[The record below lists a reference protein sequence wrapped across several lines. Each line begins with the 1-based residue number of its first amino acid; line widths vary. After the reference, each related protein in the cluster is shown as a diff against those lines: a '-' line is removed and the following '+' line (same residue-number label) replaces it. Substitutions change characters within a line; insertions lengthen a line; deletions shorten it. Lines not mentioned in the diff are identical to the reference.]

1 MSTASVDCRS
11 QDVLAPDPADFMF
24 LGEGS
29 IVAGLMPAVEA
40 MAGGAP
46 VRVGR
51 FRFDVATTSWAWS
64 DGMFRFHGFAP
75 GDVVPTSELMAAQV
89 YPEDSRNAR
98 QAVMTA
104 LADGEPFSC
113 RQRIKDAAGRTR
125 TVVVI
130 GQGTRDRPGRVIEL
144 SGYYIAV
151 TEQLRR
157 DVAELAEQALDK
169 AMESRAAIEQ
179 AKGALMLAYSV
190 DEELAFD
197 LLRWHSQHANIRS
210 ANWPGHWSIGSTNP
224 VSPRWPLAG
233 GSMPSWPGSSVR
245 STSSPRPWP
254 APSPPWH
261 QAKRPWR
268 KKSPHR
274 PGACWNSRVRLHFDL
289 ARTTPATADDGRQWP
304 LIAHA
309 ALDARCIRVT
319 VMDSHTRRADGGR
332 APMKAKSFRGAC
344 RGSPAAGPAGSPGT

>member
-1 MSTASVDCRS
+1 
-11 QDVLAPDPADFMF
+11 MF

-197 LLRWHSQHANIRS
+197 LLRWHSQHANIKVRELARS
-210 ANWPGHWSIGSTNP
+210 LVDRLDEPGLAALA
-224 VSPRWPLAG
+224 PRRRIHAILAG
-233 GSMPSWPGSSVR
+233 IIGPVDVIPPALA
-245 STSSPRPWP
+245 SPITAM
-254 APSPPWH
+254 APSETPVAEEVTPPAGRLLE
-261 QAKRPWR
+261 QPGTAAF
-268 KKSPHR
+268 R
-274 PGACWNSRVRLHFDL
+274 PGPDNTGH
-289 ARTTPATADDGRQWP
+289 
-304 LIAHA
+304 
-309 ALDARCIRVT
+309 
-319 VMDSHTRRADGGR
+319 GG
-332 APMKAKSFRGAC
+332 
-344 RGSPAAGPAGSPGT
+344 